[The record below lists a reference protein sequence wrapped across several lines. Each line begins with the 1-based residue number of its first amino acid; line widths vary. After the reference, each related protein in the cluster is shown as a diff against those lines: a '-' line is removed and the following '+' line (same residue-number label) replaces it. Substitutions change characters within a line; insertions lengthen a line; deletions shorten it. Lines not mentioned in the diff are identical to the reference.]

1 MSYRKDFVFAKETR
15 SPQQL
20 SQLKQ
25 MENRDDSNQVVR
37 KETGVP
43 SLQKENSEQ
52 RRINRHETK
61 MISKMISPGD
71 SSLFRKLPSSGRS
84 PDPPPATSS
93 PSSPNLG
100 NMVTGFFLPVQL
112 FFLPTTKKSAERLLA
127 LHFFCRRQHDSRQR
141 FTPTNSMESITDFK
155 TLRVSSW
162 QSNDL

>member
-1 MSYRKDFVFAKETR
+1 MSTSKDSVFARDTR

-20 SQLKQ
+20 LQLKQ

-43 SLQKENSEQ
+43 SLQKESSEQ
-52 RRINRHETK
+52 RHITRHETK
-61 MISKMISPGD
+61 MTSKTISLCD
-71 SSLFRKLPSSGRS
+71 SSLFRKLPFSGRS

-93 PSSPNLG
+93 PLSPNLED
-100 NMVTGFFLPVQL
+100 MVTGFFLPVQL
-112 FFLPTTKKSAERLLA
+112 FFLPTTKKSAERFLV
-127 LHFFCRRQHDSRQR
+127 LHFFCRRQQDSRQR
-141 FTPTNSMESITDFK
+141 FKPTNSIESITDFR

>member
-1 MSYRKDFVFAKETR
+1 MSTRKDFVPAKDTR

-25 MENRDDSNQVVR
+25 MENRDDSNQVAR
-37 KETGVP
+37 KEIGVP

-52 RRINRHETK
+52 RRINRRETK
-61 MISKMISPGD
+61 TISKMISLCD

-93 PSSPNLG
+93 PLSPNLEH
-100 NMVTGFFLPVQL
+100 MVTGFFLPVQL
-112 FFLPTTKKSAERLLA
+112 FFLPTTKKSAERFLA
-127 LHFFCRRQHDSRQR
+127 LHFFCRRQQDSRQR
-141 FTPTNSMESITDFK
+141 LKPTNSNESITDFR

>member
-1 MSYRKDFVFAKETR
+1 MSTRKDSVFARDTR

-20 SQLKQ
+20 LQLKQ

-43 SLQKENSEQ
+43 SLQKESSEQ
-52 RRINRHETK
+52 RHTNRHETK
-61 MISKMISPGD
+61 MISLCD
-71 SSLFRKLPSSGRS
+71 SSLFRKLPFSGRS

-93 PSSPNLG
+93 PLSPNLED
-100 NMVTGFFLPVQL
+100 MVTGFFLPVQL
-112 FFLPTTKKSAERLLA
+112 FFLPTTKKSAERFLA
-127 LHFFCRRQHDSRQR
+127 LHFFCRRQQDSRQR
-141 FTPTNSMESITDFK
+141 FKPTNSIESITDFR